1 MTVIP
6 RFFSSGSRKSS
17 NGKEQKKK
25 LINFGHLTKKSA
37 RLLYQA
43 DFIRIGQSFV
53 VYRRIPVSGIELA

>member
-25 LINFGHLTKKSA
+25 LINFGTHLTKKAA
-37 RLLYQA
+37 RLPYQA
-43 DFIRIGQSFV
+43 AFIGIGQRFAV
-53 VYRRIPVSGIELA
+53 AGKFLF